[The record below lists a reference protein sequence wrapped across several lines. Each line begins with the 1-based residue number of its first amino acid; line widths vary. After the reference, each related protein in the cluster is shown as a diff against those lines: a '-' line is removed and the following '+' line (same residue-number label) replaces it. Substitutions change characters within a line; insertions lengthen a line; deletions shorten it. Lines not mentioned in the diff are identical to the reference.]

1 MFDYL
6 SFIDGNDGNELKRIC
21 NDYNETRNFTLSSSQ
36 VLVLLKT
43 DGSQSGYGIRL
54 KYSADCCQDCE
65 PLTTP
70 TPPPPRGT
78 LIPFTKSR
86 EKIHINCCCM
96 SDCMEILENCC
107 KNGTCQLLNKLS
119 SLFEC
124 MEILKT
130 PPEAEPY
137 CVDSCRNLF
146 SEIIEEYGEDLLK
159 CDCSTVEKKRIPKMS
174 SLCRHMQSK
183 DAQEKCRIRI

>member
-70 TPPPPRGT
+70 TPPPPR
-78 LIPFTKSR
+78 
-86 EKIHINCCCM
+86 
-96 SDCMEILENCC
+96 DCMEILENCC

-183 DAQEKCRIRI
+183 DAREKCRIRIYKQPCKEQITLSH